1 MGKINWPDDAK
12 LIEMYNSGMST
23 ITIGEQLGCLD
34 RTVAARLKKLGVTL
48 RGKVGIKKLPKS
60 LVEDYRNGMSMSE
73 LMTKYDSSRL
83 TIVRRLSDFGIEHKS
98 DNNDPCPDI
107 AVEYYLQGMSA
118 KEAGI
123 KAGGWSESAVLN
135 LLRRK
140 GIQRRKKKIVVPE
153 NVVNDYNRTKST
165 IAVAKKYNVSDVT
178 AGKWLKDLGVELS
191 NTRIDW
197 PDNLAEMYESG
208 MSIRQLAEK
217 IGTHFSTVR
226 NKLVSLGLLEYRA
239 GTTPEQILEDLLLDN
254 NFKVIMRTKDIISPK
269 EIDCYLPEINTC
281 VEVNGY
287 HWHTLPEAKY
297 KHTSK
302 FSDCQEANV
311 RIIQV
316 LDIDVIHNPDHVLNL
331 ITNNQSY
338 EIDNLVVKEISKE
351 EYYGFYG
358 IVRYITDISS
368 YYGAFNGDTL
378 VGVIASHN
386 GVFKHYSSIINANVF
401 DLFAKELNI
410 EEYHKINLFETIK
423 TSILHENFC
432 FHDCY
437 EIEDRIYYGAG
448 ITVMT
453 NNA

>member
-1 MGKINWPDDAK
+1 MGKINWPDDSK

-23 ITIGEQLGCLD
+23 IAIGEQIGCLD
-34 RTVAARLKKLGVTL
+34 RTVAARLKKLGVKL
-48 RGKVGIKKLPKS
+48 RGKVGIKKLPES

-98 DNNDPCPDI
+98 NNNDPCPD
-107 AVEYYLQGMSA
+107 
-118 KEAGI
+118 
-123 KAGGWSESAVLN
+123 
-135 LLRRK
+135 
-140 GIQRRKKKIVVPE
+140 
-153 NVVNDYNRTKST
+153 

-178 AGKWLKDLGVELS
+178 AGKWLKDLGVELN

-197 PDNLAEMYESG
+197 PDNLEEMYESG

-254 NFKVIMRTKDIISPK
+254 NFKVIMRTRDIISPK

-302 FSDCQEANV
+302 FTDCQEVNV

-331 ITNNQSY
+331 IANNQSSDST
-338 EIDNLVVKEISKE
+338 EIPLWVLLLVAMVC
-351 EYYGFYG
+351 
-358 IVRYITDISS
+358 
-368 YYGAFNGDTL
+368 
-378 VGVIASHN
+378 
-386 GVFKHYSSIINANVF
+386 
-401 DLFAKELNI
+401 LN
-410 EEYHKINLFETIK
+410 T
-423 TSILHENFC
+423 
-432 FHDCY
+432 
-437 EIEDRIYYGAG
+437 
-448 ITVMT
+448 TVLL
-453 NNA
+453 